1 MITEMSIARVGEGL
15 EGTGVQWR
23 QQARGWGRGG
33 MGIFVLEEVTG
44 KREEATG
51 IEPETGIQKSD
62 RSAPTPPADK
72 EAFRDRGRKT
82 DSS

>member
-1 MITEMSIARVGEGL
+1 
-15 EGTGVQWR
+15 
-23 QQARGWGRGG
+23 